1 MLGLISTLNTARKG
15 MNASQASINVTSHNI
30 ANANTEGY
38 SRQRVSLVTSRP
50 FCTPSMTNSAEPGQ
64 MGTGVDIASIDR
76 IRNSFLDYQVRSET
90 SNKGKY
96 DVRQQFLSNIE
107 AIMNEPSESGISNAM
122 SEFYSAWQSLSS
134 APESSETRTSVAQK
148 SIALTDMLNNTYNQL
163 EKLKEDVHETTKT
176 SVFELNSYLEQ
187 LDSVNQEIMQISI
200 SGQAPNDLMDRRD
213 LLLDKLS
220 KIFNINID
228 KGQPYNGE
236 NIFPVD
242 VTGITEPTLVKSV
255 QNTDGIKRFS
265 YVQDIALD
273 TPADT
278 TTTPPTLAVYKVTY
292 YKNGD
297 TTKSSNKVEVKVSM
311 TDDQVKKLDE
321 CRVLWANKDGDAI
334 DFTNQTSTIGTTAT
348 FSQLALF
355 SPSAGELCGQISTQ
369 ADINN
374 YQDSLNAL
382 AKTIALSVN
391 AVHDGN
397 DAAASKLAFF
407 TNSDST
413 GTEETITAGNISVN
427 SAIMNDVT
435 KIKVSTNGNVI
446 LDGTGDGKRA
456 LAIAQLKDMLLNIQN
471 VTLPSM
477 TRAAFIAANNN
488 SNSTLDDTDSNGVLT
503 FNSQTSGM
511 KVNSYFNDII
521 SKLGVQV
528 QEANKVV
535 ENKESL
541 LSTFKNQR
549 DSVSGVSIDEEMTNL
564 IQYQHAY
571 SANAKI
577 ISTVDELLDVVVNSL
592 KR

>member
-38 SRQRVSLVTSRP
+38 SRQRVNLVTSRP
-50 FCTPSMTNSAEPGQ
+50 FCTPSMTNAAEPGQ

-107 AIMNEPSESGISNAM
+107 AVMNEPTESAISNAM
-122 SEFYSAWQSLSS
+122 SEFYSAWQSLSN

-148 SIALTDMLNNTYNQL
+148 SIALTDMLNNTYNQF

-176 SVFELNSYLEQ
+176 SVFELNSYLDQ

-200 SGQAPNDLMDRRD
+200 SGQAPNDLEDRRD

-220 KIFNINID
+220 KIFNINVD

-236 NIFPVD
+236 NILPVD
-242 VTGITEPTLVKSV
+242 ITGITEPTLVKSV

-265 YVQDIALD
+265 YVNSIEMVG
-273 TPADT
+273 ADS
-278 TTTPPTLAVYKVTY
+278 YKVTY

-297 TTKSSNKVEVKVSM
+297 TTKASNKVEMTVSM
-311 TDDQVKKLDE
+311 TAAEAKQLDE
-321 CRVLWANKDGDAI
+321 CRVLWANKDGEAI
-334 DFTNQTSTIGTTAT
+334 DFTNQTSTIGATAT

-355 SPSAGELCGQISTQ
+355 SPSAGEICGQISTQ
-369 ADINN
+369 TDINN
-374 YQDSLNAL
+374 YEDSLNAL

-397 DAAASKLAFF
+397 DSSKLAFF

-413 GTEETITAGNISVN
+413 GTEDTITAGNITVN
-427 SAIMNDVT
+427 SAIISDVT
-435 KIKVSTNGNVI
+435 KIKVSTNGNVS

-456 LAIAQLKDMLLNIQN
+456 LAIAQLKDMLLNIQS
-471 VTLPSM
+471 VTLPTM

-488 SNSTLDDTDSNGVLT
+488 SNTSLDDTDSNGVLT
-503 FNSQTSGM
+503 FKSQSSGM

-541 LSTFKNQR
+541 LATFKTQR
-549 DSVSGVSIDEEMTNL
+549 DSVSGVSIDEEMGNL